1 MKPEL
6 KGQVVYQTKTRA
18 YQSRMEDL
26 EATLG
31 TPNAAET
38 ARIALF
44 FGATASRDLSI
55 METIGVDMSR
65 TLMAG
70 HEMDWNRP
78 FEPDEDVDVTV
89 TLDDVFDKDG
99 KRFSVLKADYATPAG
114 ELIQSQKS
122 TFLMF
127 L

>member
-6 KGQVVYQTKTRA
+6 KGKIVHRSRTRA
-18 YQSRMEDL
+18 YRARMDDL

-31 TPNAAET
+31 TPSAAET
-38 ARIALF
+38 ARVAIF
-44 FGATASRDLSI
+44 FGATAGRDLSI
-55 METIGVDMSR
+55 MDDIGVDMAK

-70 HEMDWNRP
+70 HELEWNRP

-89 TLDDVFDKDG
+89 TLEDVFDKDG
-99 KRFSVLKADYATPAG
+99 KRFSILKAVYATPDG
-114 ELIQSQKS
+114 EEIQTQRS

>member
-6 KGQVVYQTKTRA
+6 KGQVIHQARTRA
-18 YQSRMEDL
+18 YRSRMEDL

-31 TPNAAET
+31 TPSAAET
-38 ARIALF
+38 ARVAIF
-44 FGATASRDLSI
+44 FGATATRDLSL
-55 METIGVDMSR
+55 MDAIGVDMAK

-70 HEMDWNRP
+70 HELEWSRP
-78 FEPDEDVDVTV
+78 FEPDEDIDVTV

-99 KRFSVLKADYATPAG
+99 KRFSILKSVYATPDG
-114 ELIQSQKS
+114 EEIQTQKS

>member
-1 MKPEL
+1 MKLEL
-6 KGQVVYQTKTRA
+6 KGQIVHQSRTRA
-18 YQSRMEDL
+18 CRSRMEDL

-31 TPNAAET
+31 TPSAAET
-38 ARIALF
+38 ARVAIF
-44 FGATASRDLSI
+44 FGAVANRDLSI
-55 METIGVDMSR
+55 MDAIGVNMAK

-70 HEMDWNRP
+70 HELEWNRP
-78 FEPDEDVDVTV
+78 FEPDEDVDITV

-99 KRFSVLKADYATPAG
+99 KRFSILKAVYATPDG
-114 ELIQSQKS
+114 EEIQTQRS

>member
-6 KGQVVYQTKTRA
+6 KGQVVQQSRTRA
-18 YQSRMEDL
+18 YRARMEDL
-26 EATLG
+26 AATLG
-31 TPNAAET
+31 TPSAAET
-38 ARIALF
+38 ARVAIF
-44 FGATASRDLSI
+44 FGAVAGRDLAI
-55 METIGVDMSR
+55 MDAIGVDMAK

-70 HEMDWNRP
+70 HELDWKRP
-78 FEPDEDVDVTV
+78 FEPDEAVEITV

-99 KRFSVLKADYATPAG
+99 KRFAILKAVFATPDG
-114 ELIQSQKS
+114 EEIQTQKS